1 MASVFLR
8 FLCVHAG
15 CSLGARKREMA
26 FRSEAD
32 AGAAQVSSDP
42 RCVRRA
48 ACAGERTC
56 ANCGLMDF
64 SHRVLKTGKIRT
76 FPEGGTL
83 YERLGGRTGVST
95 LVKWF
100 YAHVRF
106 EPLLQPIFDA
116 HITRWGPHLEV
127 LTDFWCEQ
135 MGGPS
140 HYTGSLARHGRL
152 GLGPEHFEK
161 WLEVWRANCRWL
173 LPEPE
178 AADVILLAERLAVAM
193 REHAS

>member
-1 MASVFLR
+1 MRRLCARFILVIGSVRQTTQQHWLQRLRAMATAA
-8 FLCVHAG
+8 LCAALLPTGAHA
-15 CSLGARKREMA
+15 
-26 FRSEAD
+26 AD
-32 AGAAQVSSDP
+32 
-42 RCVRRA
+42 
-48 ACAGERTC
+48 
-56 ANCGLMDF
+56 L
-64 SHRVLKTGKIRT
+64 
-76 FPEGGTL
+76 
-83 YERLGGRTGVST
+83 
-95 LVKWF
+95 
-100 YAHVRF
+100 
-106 EPLLQPIFDA
+106 PIFDA

-178 AADVILLAERLAVAM
+178 AGDVILLAERLAVAM